1 MINLPIIIN
10 NLETNQDLIDYKRWL
25 SNKKLNSMKRI
36 KRMLETDKKYRPN
49 RWKNIDLR
57 IELIAIEIKKREA

>member
-1 MINLPIIIN
+1 MPVIIN
-10 NLETNQDLIDYKRWL
+10 GLETKQDIDNYKKWL
-25 SNKKLNSMKRI
+25 SSKNLNSMKRI

-57 IELIAIEIKKREA
+57 IELIEEEIKIRE

>member
-1 MINLPIIIN
+1 MPIIIN

>member
-1 MINLPIIIN
+1 MPIIIN
-10 NLETNQDLIDYKRWL
+10 NLETNQDLNDYKRWL

-57 IELIAIEIKKREA
+57 IELIANEIKKREA

>member
-1 MINLPIIIN
+1 MPIIIN
-10 NLETNQDLIDYKRWL
+10 NLETNQDLNDYKRWL